1 MHGTITTH
9 RPLGPTLARAA
20 LLASLA
26 LALAACGGGAVSG
39 PDGQAIEVAVLPPEA
54 AVAGGGTQPFS
65 AAVTGTATTAVTW
78 SVQEGAPGGTVS
90 AAGLYGAPATGGTFH
105 VVATS
110 VADPTVRGTATVT
123 VTAGAPA
130 CGTPIR
136 FAVIGDFG
144 FAGPGGGEAAVAAL
158 VKGWSPD
165 FVLTVGD
172 NNYEQGQAS
181 TIDANIG
188 QFYAGFIAPYHGGFG
203 PGAAVNAFFP
213 ALGNHDW
220 LNPAAG
226 GATDCQPYLDY
237 FSGLPGNRRYY
248 DFVEGP
254 VHVFVLDSDPH
265 EPDGITSGSTQGR
278 WLQAGLAA
286 STARFNLVT
295 LHHAP
300 FSSGTTHG
308 STTATQWPYA
318 AWGASAVLAGHEHNY
333 ERLSVDGIPYV
344 VNGLGGDFTYP
355 FGRALAQSQA
365 RFNADYG
372 AQLVEAD
379 GARLTMQFIRLG
391 GAVVDSVTVTNPA
404 PCP

>member
-1 MHGTITTH
+1 MRKTISTQLVTGLS
-9 RPLGPTLARAA
+9 PVVAA
-20 LLASLA
+20 LLAA
-26 LALAACGGGAVSG
+26 VVLAACGGGALDE
-39 PDGQAIEVAVLPPEA
+39 PAGQAVVVAVSPPEA
-54 AVAGGGTQPFS
+54 TVVAGGSQPFS
-65 AAVTGTATTAVTW
+65 AAVTGTVASGVSW

-90 AAGLYGAPATGGTFH
+90 VSGLYGAPASAGTFH

-110 VADPTVRGTATVT
+110 VADPAVRGTATVT
-123 VTAGAPA
+123 VTSGTTA
-130 CGTPIR
+130 CGTPVR
-136 FAVIGDFG
+136 YAVIGDFG
-144 FAGPGGGEAAVAAL
+144 FAGPGGGEAAVASL
-158 VKGWSPD
+158 VKGWNPE
-165 FVLTVGD
+165 FVVTVGD
-172 NNYEQGQAS
+172 NNYEFGEAS

-188 QFYAGFIAPYHGGFG
+188 QFYAGFIAPYHGSHG

-226 GATDCQPYLDY
+226 GATNCQPYLDY
-237 FSGLPGNRRYY
+237 FTGLPGNRRYY
-248 DFVEGP
+248 DFVKGP
-254 VHVFVLDSDPH
+254 VHFFILDSDPH
-265 EPDGITSGSTQGR
+265 EPDGISSTSTQGK

-286 STARFNLVT
+286 TTARFKVVV

-300 FSSGTTHG
+300 FSSGSTHG
-308 STTATQWPYA
+308 STTVSQWPYA

-333 ERLSVDGIPYV
+333 ERLTVDGIPYV
-344 VNGLGGDFTYP
+344 VNGLGGDFTYG
-355 FGRALAQSQA
+355 FGRALAQSQV

-391 GAVVDSVTVTNPA
+391 GAVVDTVTVTNPA

>member
-1 MHGTITTH
+1 MQATTTTH
-9 RPLGPTLARAA
+9 RASAPALAWPA
-20 LLASLA
+20 LLAA
-26 LALAACGGGAVSG
+26 LALAACGGPAAA
-39 PDGQAIEVAVLPPEA
+39 PDGQAIEVTVRPP
-54 AVAGGGTQPFS
+54 AVALPTGGEQPFS
-65 AAVTGTATTAVTW
+65 AAVTGTASTAVTW
-78 SVQEGAPGGTVS
+78 SVQEGTPGGTVS
-90 AAGLYGAPATGGTFH
+90 AAGLYGAPAVAGTFH
-105 VVATS
+105 VVAAS
-110 VADPTVRGTATVT
+110 VADPSVRGTATVT
-123 VTAGAPA
+123 VTGPAA

-158 VKGWSPD
+158 VKGWNPD
-165 FVLTVGD
+165 FVVTVGD

-188 QFYAGFIAPYHGGFG
+188 QFYAGFIAPYHGSFG

-248 DFVEGP
+248 DFVKGP
-254 VHVFVLDSDPH
+254 VHFFVLDSDPH

-286 STARFNLVT
+286 STARFNVVT

-300 FSSGTTHG
+300 FSSGSTHG
-308 STTATQWPYA
+308 STTASQWPYA
-318 AWGASAVLAGHEHNY
+318 AWGADAVLAGHEHNY
-333 ERLSVDGIPYV
+333 ERLTVDGIPYV
-344 VNGLGGDFTYP
+344 VNGLGGDFTYA
-355 FGRALAQSQA
+355 FGRALAQSQV

-391 GAVVDSVTVTNPA
+391 GAVVDTVTVTNPA